1 MRRAVVTAP
10 GRISAEEVPEPAR
23 PGPGEVALDLHT
35 VGICGGDVA
44 LLAGRNPL
52 VSYPV
57 VPGHECVATV
67 AEDPSGRLAGGTSVV
82 VYPTLACGRCRACAD
97 DRPNNC
103 AEMTVLGLS
112 DPRGCL
118 AERFVVPAAHAIP
131 LPGDLGARFGALV
144 EPLAVAEH
152 VADRSGIRPGDTVLV
167 VGAGAIGSAV
177 GLAARARGA
186 SRVLFTDTLATRGGT
201 LAALGFTDFA
211 ASTGDGPVEWVRD
224 TVGSVDVVFDT
235 VTTSGTAAAA
245 TAVLAGGGRYVAV
258 AAAKPGH
265 RIELD
270 YQAFYAR
277 ELSLVASR
285 NYTPADFTAAIGRL
299 ERGEVDPT
307 PLRTAVF
314 GLGAVADAFA
324 ELTGR
329 PERNVKVLL
338 TRDELVGSSP
348 LLTSGSPS

>member
-1 MRRAVVTAP
+1 M
-10 GRISAEEVPEPAR
+10 
-23 PGPGEVALDLHT
+23 
-35 VGICGGDVA
+35 A

-67 AEDPSGRLAGGTSVV
+67 AEDPSGRLPTGTSVV
-82 VYPTLACGRCRACAD
+82 VYPTLSCRRCRACRD
-97 DRPNNC
+97 GRLNNC

-131 LPGDLGARFGALV
+131 LPGDLGPRFGALV

-152 VADRSGIRPGDTVLV
+152 VVNRSGLRPGDAALV
-167 VGAGAIGSAV
+167 IGAGAIGSAI
-177 GLAARARGA
+177 GLVSRARGA
-186 SRVLFTDTLATRGGT
+186 SRVLFTDTLGARHSG
-201 LAALGFTDFA
+201 LSALGFADFA
-211 ASTGDGPVEWVRD
+211 AGSGDLPAVWVRN

-235 VTTSGTAAAA
+235 VTTSDTAA
-245 TAVLAGGGRYVAV
+245 TATRVLAGGGRYVAV
-258 AAAKPGH
+258 AAAKPRH
-265 RIELD
+265 RVELD

-285 NYTPADFTAAIGRL
+285 NYTPDDFVSAIGRL
-299 ERGEVDPT
+299 CRGQVDPT

-324 ELTGR
+324 ELTGH
-329 PERNVKVLL
+329 PERHVKVLV

-348 LLTSGSPS
+348 LLTSGTSS